1 MIKNKLFKNLGFN
14 GLNSLISWGASVVI
28 IGLMFKILHWTGG
41 EFLIATG
48 LIVESLLFLLLGF
61 VKENNNDNEM
71 QSGTLDQVSY
81 MHYLQMEK
89 EVNNCKHQ
97 LDRLGKNLETINSLC
112 DGVIKSIKTNVN
124 K

>member
-48 LIVESLLFLLLGF
+48 LIVESLLFLLSGF
-61 VKENNNDNEM
+61 VKEQPSQD
-71 QSGTLDQVSY
+71 
-81 MHYLQMEK
+81 EK
-89 EVNNCKHQ
+89 ESIDYVISTQYTDMKEEANNCKHQ